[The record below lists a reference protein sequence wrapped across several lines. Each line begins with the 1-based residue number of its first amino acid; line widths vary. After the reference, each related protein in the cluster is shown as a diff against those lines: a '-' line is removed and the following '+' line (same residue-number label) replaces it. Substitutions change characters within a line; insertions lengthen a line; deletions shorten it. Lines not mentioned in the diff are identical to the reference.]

1 MKSVKVSASLL
12 AADFGRLAE
21 QVREAEEAGVD
32 FIHLDIMDGHFVPNI
47 SFGPM
52 VVEAV
57 RPHTKLPFH
66 AHLMVEN
73 PEAYFELLAP
83 YCDLITV
90 HPEACRHLHRVLVQI
105 RKLGV
110 KSGVALN
117 PSTPLSF
124 IRHVLDEIDWLLVM
138 TVNPGFGGQEFIH
151 AMLPKIH
158 EARDLIDSSGLNI
171 RLEVDGGINGNT
183 ASAAVAAGAD
193 VLVAGSALFGHSGGV
208 KAGVEA
214 LRLI

>member
-1 MKSVKVSASLL
+1 
-12 AADFGRLAE
+12 
-21 QVREAEEAGVD
+21 
-32 FIHLDIMDGHFVPNI
+32 
-47 SFGPM
+47 
-52 VVEAV
+52 
-57 RPHTKLPFH
+57 
-66 AHLMVEN
+66 
-73 PEAYFELLAP
+73 
-83 YCDLITV
+83 
-90 HPEACRHLHRVLVQI
+90 
-105 RKLGV
+105 
-110 KSGVALN
+110 
-117 PSTPLSF
+117 
-124 IRHVLDEIDWLLVM
+124 M

>member
-1 MKSVKVSASLL
+1 MRSVKVSASLL

-66 AHLMVEN
+66 AHLMVEH
-73 PEAYFELLAP
+73 PEAYLELLAP
-83 YCDLITV
+83 HCDLITV
-90 HPEACRHLHRVLVQI
+90 HPEACRHLHRVLGQI

-124 IRHVLDEIDWLLVM
+124 IRHVLDEMDWLLVM

-158 EARDLIDSSGLNI
+158 EARNLINSTGLNI

-193 VLVAGSALFGHSGGV
+193 VLVAGSALFGHRGGV